1 MAKAPKT
8 FESRKSL
15 MLNVLQGLCRERVEG
30 SGGHHPPP
38 EQWPKTRELAD
49 KCGENIYTTR
59 TLLLAL
65 EKEGKVHCTHRSIN
79 NSLRWYSCDEQA
91 AIKKSD
97 STLAVAFDYF
107 YS

>member
-49 KCGENIYTTR
+49 KCGENWPIGTVWSTDSGA
-59 TLLLAL
+59 TLHGASIISPV
-65 EKEGKVHCTHRSIN
+65 KV
-79 NSLRWYSCDEQA
+79 
-91 AIKKSD
+91 
-97 STLAVAFDYF
+97 TLPLP
-107 YS
+107 

>member
-1 MAKAPKT
+1 M
-8 FESRKSL
+8 
-15 MLNVLQGLCRERVEG
+15 QGSCGRLRRP
-30 SGGHHPPP
+30 SSPP

-65 EKEGKVHCTHRSIN
+65 EKEGKVRCTHRSIN

-97 STLAVAFDYF
+97 STLTVAFDYLTAKH
-107 YS
+107 

>member
-1 MAKAPKT
+1 MCCKDCA
-8 FESRKSL
+8 ESVSKG
-15 MLNVLQGLCRERVEG
+15 QGPP
-30 SGGHHPPP
+30 SPP

-91 AIKKSD
+91 AIKRVIRP
-97 STLAVAFDYF
+97 AVAFDYL

>member
-1 MAKAPKT
+1 MAKVPKT

-15 MLNVLQGLCRERVEG
+15 MLDVLRGLCRDLVEG
-30 SGGHHPPP
+30 AGGLHPPP
-38 EQWPKTRELAD
+38 EQWTKTRELAD

-65 EKEGKVHCTHRSIN
+65 EKEGKVRCTHRSIN

-91 AIKKSD
+91 AIKKE
-97 STLAVAFDYF
+97 
-107 YS
+107 

>member
-1 MAKAPKT
+1 MWKAPAAII
-8 FESRKSL
+8 
-15 MLNVLQGLCRERVEG
+15 
-30 SGGHHPPP
+30 PPP

-65 EKEGKVHCTHRSIN
+65 EKEGKVRCTHRSIN

-91 AIKKSD
+91 AIKKE
-97 STLAVAFDYF
+97 
-107 YS
+107 

>member
-15 MLNVLQGLCRERVEG
+15 MLNVARLCRGV
-30 SGGHHPPP
+30 SGQGPPSPP

-65 EKEGKVHCTHRSIN
+65 ERRARSTAPT
-79 NSLRWYSCDEQA
+79 A
-91 AIKKSD
+91 A
-97 STLAVAFDYF
+97 STILYAGTAATNRQR
-107 YS
+107 